1 MIVLLGAL
9 LAFSAVFAA
18 PAWYYARR
26 GQRWFVSDYVTVFA
40 PVVLWFLL
48 TLLGIGPQSLANIVE
63 VLAVA
68 AFNPIALTMRV
79 FVLDR
84 LWPRPGF
91 WSRLCMLAGLALPLM
106 LRLTMPVLP
115 E

>member
-1 MIVLLGAL
+1 MIVLLFGL
-9 LAFSAVFAA
+9 LALSAVLAA
-18 PAWYYARR
+18 PSWYYARR
-26 GQRWFVSDYVTVFA
+26 DLRWFVWDYVTVFA

-48 TLLGIGPQSLANIVE
+48 TLLGIGPQSLGNIVE

-68 AFNPIALTMRV
+68 SFNPIILTMRV
-79 FVLDR
+79 FFLDK

-91 WSRLCMLAGLALPLM
+91 WSRLCMVTGLALPLI
-106 LRLTMPVLP
+106 LRLTLPILP

>member
-1 MIVLLGAL
+1 MIVLLFAL
-9 LAFSAVFAA
+9 LAFSLVLAA
-18 PAWYYARR
+18 PSWYYARR
-26 GQRWFVSDYVTVFA
+26 DHHWFVTDYVTVFA

-68 AFNPIALTMRV
+68 AFNPITLTMRV
-79 FVLDR
+79 FFLDR
-84 LWPRPGF
+84 LWPRPCC
-91 WSRLCMLAGLALPLM
+91 WSRLCMLTGLALPLI
-106 LRLTMPVLP
+106 LRLTMPILP

>member
-1 MIVLLGAL
+1 MIVLLFAL
-9 LAFSAVFAA
+9 LAFSAVLAA
-18 PAWYYARR
+18 PSWYYARR
-26 GQRWFVSDYVTVFA
+26 GHRWFVSDYVTVFA

-68 AFNPIALTMRV
+68 AFNPMTLTMRV

-91 WSRLCMLAGLALPLM
+91 WSCLCLLTGLALPLM
-106 LRLTMPVLP
+106 LRLTIPILP